1 MIISHRVSKGNVIEY
16 NISCKEDL
24 LSFINECL
32 KPKVEWLSIG
42 DQLNLDYIYD
52 SNEKITLKKWYS
64 IWGPHLKPYS
74 NQRTVQY
81 WLIRGYT
88 KEQATSNIKTLQ
100 SKAGQV
106 FSNNVKNN
114 PKKYSS
120 MNPTQIGY
128 WLKKGYTE
136 DEAKNLISERQR
148 TFSLDKCIAK
158 WGLEE
163 GTNRFNERNDKWKQS
178 LSKSEG
184 VTWTTA
190 DRNHRSLSKYE
201 SLIHLAID
209 YIEFSFLSDEV
220 KSCYQTII
228 NERIDSTDSLLDLL
242 RGCSYKEM
250 LVWSKLKPIQ
260 EFLNK
265 SRFGI
270 VEHWICSTPDEMKR
284 SKWGNLYYYKDYYF
298 QSTGEFVI
306 GSFMLHNGI
315 DFKMHKRYPVDDLL
329 MYDFYLPKFDMYI
342 EYCGRDLKSYKKKA
356 SILSDAGLN
365 IQWEASV
372 DKILEYL
379 ELLITS

>member
-1 MIISHRVSKGNVIEY
+1 M
-16 NISCKEDL
+16 
-24 LSFINECL
+24 
-32 KPKVEWLSIG
+32 
-42 DQLNLDYIYD
+42 
-52 SNEKITLKKWYS
+52 
-64 IWGPHLKPYS
+64 
-74 NQRTVQY
+74 
-81 WLIRGYT
+81 
-88 KEQATSNIKTLQ
+88 
-100 SKAGQV
+100 
-106 FSNNVKNN
+106 
-114 PKKYSS
+114 
-120 MNPTQIGY
+120 
-128 WLKKGYTE
+128 
-136 DEAKNLISERQR
+136 
-148 TFSLDKCIAK
+148 
-158 WGLEE
+158 
-163 GTNRFNERNDKWKQS
+163 
-178 LSKSEG
+178 
-184 VTWTTA
+184 
-190 DRNHRSLSKYE
+190 
-201 SLIHLAID
+201 
-209 YIEFSFLSDEV
+209 
-220 KSCYQTII
+220 
-228 NERIDSTDSLLDLL
+228 LDLL
-242 RGCSYKEM
+242 RKCTYKEM

-265 SRFGI
+265 SKFGI